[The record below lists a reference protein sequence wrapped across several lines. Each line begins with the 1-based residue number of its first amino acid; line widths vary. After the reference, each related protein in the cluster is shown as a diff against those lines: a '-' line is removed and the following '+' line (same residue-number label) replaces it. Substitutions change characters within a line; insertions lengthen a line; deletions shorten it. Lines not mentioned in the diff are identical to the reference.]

1 MTKSKQIAHWV
12 PFNFYCFINVLSDF
26 LLSLELAVYL
36 LEYGRYHWMV
46 GSLNAIQSYC
56 WNSLLKSL
64 LSKMFFHECK
74 QQGWPFSLIFIDS
87 HSARIYFTSAP
98 RDFSDTKHIYTPEN
112 WIRIHGKNGTHRI
125 ILAVYKDN
133 NIGRRKS
140 GLRTKFARLR
150 LHHTFWTLDR
160 HLIWDYGTAHASSKL
175 LRRLT

>member
-1 MTKSKQIAHWV
+1 
-12 PFNFYCFINVLSDF
+12 
-26 LLSLELAVYL
+26 
-36 LEYGRYHWMV
+36 
-46 GSLNAIQSYC
+46 
-56 WNSLLKSL
+56 
-64 LSKMFFHECK
+64 MFFHECK
-74 QQGWPFSLIFIDS
+74 QKGWPFSLIFIDS

-133 NIGRRKS
+133 NIGRTKS

-160 HLIWDYGTAHASSKL
+160 HLNMKL
-175 LRRLT
+175 RYCACVSEVITQADVRIKELVTWGI